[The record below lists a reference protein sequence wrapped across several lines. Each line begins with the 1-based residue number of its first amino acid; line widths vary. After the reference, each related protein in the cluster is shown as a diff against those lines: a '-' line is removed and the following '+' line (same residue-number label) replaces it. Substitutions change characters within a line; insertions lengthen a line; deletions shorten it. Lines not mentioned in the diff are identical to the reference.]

1 MNSLKAL
8 VTGDSMAMPTLRNLP
23 ADLHRALRTQATL
36 SGRSTEAEVCE
47 ILASAV
53 KPEVRGCLGE
63 ALAAMSRD
71 IGLTNEHFEVFD
83 RIWEKVP
90 AVPLGF
96 NDRPRNQCRVRSDEA
111 RSASSRPGLA
121 ERAGCTDP
129 LPA

>member
-8 VTGDSMAMPTLRNLP
+8 VTGDSVAMPTLRNLP
-23 ADLHRALRTQATL
+23 ADLHRALRMQATL

-71 IGLTNEHFEVFD
+71 IGLTNKHFEVFD
-83 RIWEKVP
+83 RI
-90 AVPLGF
+90 
-96 NDRPRNQCRVRSDEA
+96 
-111 RSASSRPGLA
+111 
-121 ERAGCTDP
+121 
-129 LPA
+129 